1 MPDLIASSDGTKQ
14 KIQMGSRISLHFALL
29 MPSGEEI
36 DTTRRG
42 KPAELTLGDGN
53 LLPGFENALMGLS
66 AGDDAQLIVPA
77 KQAFG
82 ERVEANVRL
91 LAKTLFADVTSEE
104 PLEPGLIVSF
114 QAPDGELPGVV
125 KAVYEDTVQ
134 VDFNHPLSGSDITFD
149 VSILSVESPRPRTRP
164 NRRLSAQAP
173 FQHHGIFSAL
183 VAAAKR
189 NDDDI
194 GAASHHP
201 LRTM

>member
-29 MPSGEEI
+29 MPGGEEI

-42 KPAELTLGDGN
+42 KPAELILGDGN
-53 LLPGFENALMGLS
+53 LLPGFETALVGLS

-77 KQAFG
+77 EQAFG

-91 LAKTLFADVTSEE
+91 LAKTLFADFTSEE
-104 PLEPGLIVSF
+104 PLEPGLVVSF

-125 KAVYEDTVQ
+125 KAVYEDSVQ

-149 VSILSVESPRPRTRP
+149 VSILSVESP
-164 NRRLSAQAP
+164 LAGDAAQ
-173 FQHHGIFSAL
+173 
-183 VAAAKR
+183 
-189 NDDDI
+189 
-194 GAASHHP
+194 
-201 LRTM
+201 

>member
-1 MPDLIASSDGTKQ
+1 MADLIASSEGSKQ

-29 MPSGEEI
+29 MPGGEEI

-42 KPAELTLGDGN
+42 KPAALTLGDGN
-53 LLPGFENALMGLS
+53 LLPGFESALLGLS

-77 KQAFG
+77 EQAFG

-91 LAKTLFADVTSEE
+91 LAKTLFADFTSEE
-104 PLEPGLIVSF
+104 PLEPGLVVSF

-149 VSILSVESPRPRTRP
+149 VSILSVE
-164 NRRLSAQAP
+164 AP
-173 FQHHGIFSAL
+173 LAE
-183 VAAAKR
+183 
-189 NDDDI
+189 D
-194 GAASHHP
+194 AAS
-201 LRTM
+201 

>member
-53 LLPGFENALMGLS
+53 LLPGFETALVGLS

-77 KQAFG
+77 EQAFG

-91 LAKTLFADVTSEE
+91 LAKTLFADFTSEE
-104 PLEPGLIVSF
+104 PLEPGLVVSF

-149 VSILSVESPRPRTRP
+149 VSILSVES
-164 NRRLSAQAP
+164 
-173 FQHHGIFSAL
+173 AL
-183 VAAAKR
+183 AEDAAE
-189 NDDDI
+189 
-194 GAASHHP
+194 
-201 LRTM
+201 

>member
-1 MPDLIASSDGTKQ
+1 MADLIASSEGSKQ

-29 MPSGEEI
+29 MPGGEEI

-42 KPAELTLGDGN
+42 KPAALTLGDGN
-53 LLPGFENALMGLS
+53 LLPGFESALLGLS

-77 KQAFG
+77 EQAFG

-91 LAKTLFADVTSEE
+91 LAKTLFADFTSEE
-104 PLEPGLIVSF
+104 PLEPGLVVSF

-149 VSILSVESPRPRTRP
+149 VSILSVEAP
-164 NRRLSAQAP
+164 LAEDAAQ
-173 FQHHGIFSAL
+173 
-183 VAAAKR
+183 
-189 NDDDI
+189 
-194 GAASHHP
+194 
-201 LRTM
+201 

>member
-53 LLPGFENALMGLS
+53 LLPGFETALVGLS

-77 KQAFG
+77 EQAFG

-91 LAKTLFADVTSEE
+91 LAKTLFADFTSEE
-104 PLEPGLIVSF
+104 PLEPGLVVSF

-149 VSILSVESPRPRTRP
+149 VSILSVESA
-164 NRRLSAQAP
+164 LAEDAAQ
-173 FQHHGIFSAL
+173 
-183 VAAAKR
+183 
-189 NDDDI
+189 
-194 GAASHHP
+194 
-201 LRTM
+201 

>member
-149 VSILSVESPRPRTRP
+149 VSILSVESPPAKDA
-164 NRRLSAQAP
+164 AQ
-173 FQHHGIFSAL
+173 
-183 VAAAKR
+183 
-189 NDDDI
+189 
-194 GAASHHP
+194 
-201 LRTM
+201 

>member
-1 MPDLIASSDGTKQ
+1 MADLIASSEGSKQ

-29 MPSGEEI
+29 MPGGEEI

-42 KPAELTLGDGN
+42 KPAALTLGDGN
-53 LLPGFENALMGLS
+53 LLPGFESALLGLS

-77 KQAFG
+77 EQAFG

-91 LAKTLFADVTSEE
+91 LAKTLFADFTSEE
-104 PLEPGLIVSF
+104 PLEPGLVVSF

-149 VSILSVESPRPRTRP
+149 VSILSVEAP
-164 NRRLSAQAP
+164 LSEDAAQ
-173 FQHHGIFSAL
+173 
-183 VAAAKR
+183 
-189 NDDDI
+189 
-194 GAASHHP
+194 
-201 LRTM
+201 

>member
-53 LLPGFENALMGLS
+53 LLPGFETALVGLS

-77 KQAFG
+77 EQAFG

-91 LAKTLFADVTSEE
+91 LALTLFADFTSEE
-104 PLEPGLIVSF
+104 PLEPGLVVSF

-134 VDFNHPLSGSDITFD
+134 VDFNHPLSGSDLTFD
-149 VSILSVESPRPRTRP
+149 VSILSVESP
-164 NRRLSAQAP
+164 LAEEVAP
-173 FQHHGIFSAL
+173 
-183 VAAAKR
+183 
-189 NDDDI
+189 
-194 GAASHHP
+194 
-201 LRTM
+201 

>member
-14 KIQMGSRISLHFALL
+14 KIQMGSRVSLHFALL

-53 LLPGFENALMGLS
+53 LLPGFETALVGLS

-77 KQAFG
+77 EQAFG

-91 LAKTLFADVTSEE
+91 LAKTLFADFTSEE
-104 PLEPGLIVSF
+104 PLEPGLVVSF

-149 VSILSVESPRPRTRP
+149 VSILSVESP
-164 NRRLSAQAP
+164 LAVDAAQ
-173 FQHHGIFSAL
+173 
-183 VAAAKR
+183 
-189 NDDDI
+189 
-194 GAASHHP
+194 
-201 LRTM
+201 

>member
-29 MPSGEEI
+29 MPSREEI

-53 LLPGFENALMGLS
+53 LLPGFETALVGLS

-77 KQAFG
+77 EQAFG

-91 LAKTLFADVTSEE
+91 LAKTLFADFTSEE
-104 PLEPGLIVSF
+104 PLEPGLVVSF

-149 VSILSVESPRPRTRP
+149 VSILSVESP
-164 NRRLSAQAP
+164 LAEDAAQ
-173 FQHHGIFSAL
+173 
-183 VAAAKR
+183 
-189 NDDDI
+189 
-194 GAASHHP
+194 
-201 LRTM
+201 

>member
-1 MPDLIASSDGTKQ
+1 MADLIASSEGSKQ

-29 MPSGEEI
+29 MPGGEEI

-42 KPAELTLGDGN
+42 KPAALTLGDGN
-53 LLPGFENALMGLS
+53 LLPGFESALLGLS

-77 KQAFG
+77 EQAFG

-91 LAKTLFADVTSEE
+91 LAKTLFADFTSEE
-104 PLEPGLIVSF
+104 PLEPGLVVSF

-149 VSILSVESPRPRTRP
+149 VSILSVE
-164 NRRLSAQAP
+164 AP
-173 FQHHGIFSAL
+173 LAED
-183 VAAAKR
+183 AAAQ
-189 NDDDI
+189 
-194 GAASHHP
+194 
-201 LRTM
+201 